1 MVFKWTILMVY
12 SNGILRRVGNVQDER
27 QAAIRGGLAKGETFW
42 DQYV

>member
-1 MVFKWTILMVY
+1 MYSKRYYNGIVY

-42 DQYV
+42 DQ